1 MKSVIATTGLAT
13 LAFAVQPKR
22 TDTTSVDFANQLW
35 NEMAKF
41 DQPISPKVK
50 KETEEEDDQ
59 DVAVYKRSF
68 GPDQDVVVIVTGK
81 DVDWINAVK
90 NEMIQTLNFLTNFE
104 QESIEDLD
112 DEIDQVIVSKGEK
125 KNFAEVE

>member
-1 MKSVIATTGLAT
+1 
-13 LAFAVQPKR
+13 
-22 TDTTSVDFANQLW
+22 
-35 NEMAKF
+35 
-41 DQPISPKVK
+41 
-50 KETEEEDDQ
+50 
-59 DVAVYKRSF
+59 VYKRSF

-104 QESIEDLD
+104 KEGIEDLD

-125 KNFAEVE
+125 KNFAEVERYGGGHHGGWGHGGRGRGWGGGWGGWGYPGMWGGGWGMGCG